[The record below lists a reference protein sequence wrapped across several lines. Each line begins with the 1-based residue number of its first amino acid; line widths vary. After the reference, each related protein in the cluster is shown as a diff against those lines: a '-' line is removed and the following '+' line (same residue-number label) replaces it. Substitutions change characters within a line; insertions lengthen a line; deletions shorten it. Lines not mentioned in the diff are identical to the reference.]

1 MARILE
7 PLQLRAGP
15 RIRLRRV
22 CRSCLYEGPHRRST
36 PDIKADDRRRH
47 CRYTLQTRPP
57 LFRQRKR

>member
-1 MARILE
+1 MARTLE
-7 PLQLRAGP
+7 PLQLRPGL

-22 CRSCLYEGPHRRST
+22 CRSCLYDGPDRRST
-36 PDIKADDRRRH
+36 PEPGVGDSRRH